1 MCEPYQ
7 VYPSWFLDKLDMLQE
22 PAKTEQKMKTKQEI
36 QELEIIKNWITTK
49 LTCNKHY
56 SWDLWY

>member
-1 MCEPYQ
+1 
-7 VYPSWFLDKLDMLQE
+7 MLQE

-56 SWDLWY
+56 S